1 MGPLVASGSPR
12 IAPETDLNEAHAGQL
27 ALGAFSMVI
36 YGTPKG
42 ALGLMRFTGEWDTEI
57 YSADA
62 TWRSH

>member
-1 MGPLVASGSPR
+1 
-12 IAPETDLNEAHAGQL
+12 
-27 ALGAFSMVI
+27 MVI